1 MDTFEQTKV
10 KMAAAIEHLKTELK
24 TIRTGRANPSML
36 DAIHVEVY
44 GTSVR
49 LRDIASITAPEPRL
63 LLITPFDVQNNKA
76 IGKAIEVANL
86 GVMPIVDANV
96 VRLKIPAMDDN
107 VRKEMVK
114 QCHKK
119 REEAKVSIRNI
130 RREANDTVR
139 KHKGDG
145 DLSEDQVKKMEKMVQ
160 ELTDKSCKEADDIC
174 DKKEKEVS
182 TI

>member
-1 MDTFEQTKV
+1 
-10 KMAAAIEHLKTELK
+10 MAAAIEHLKTELK

-76 IGKAIEVANL
+76 IGKAIEMANL

-145 DLSEDQVKKMEKMVQ
+145 DLSEDQVKKMEKMIQ